1 MVLSNSAP
9 SSSSAPPLQQKV
21 TQYRVDVREGM
32 LGGHLIRAGFNGHEW
47 LVRVPMD
54 SKPGDSF
61 IFSMSDADHAAYLA
75 SKNDPDAV
83 PYTNETAFVE
93 RPVPTPALAKVAR
106 SLSLTW
112 LLSDLLVDAQRIVF
126 LGSIFVLAF
135 IGGLVMGTLSYTET
149 YITNE

>member
-1 MVLSNSAP
+1 MVSSNSTP
-9 SSSSAPPLQQKV
+9 PSAPPLQQKV

-47 LVRVPMD
+47 LVRVPLD
-54 SKPGDSF
+54 AKPGDSF
-61 IFSMSDADHAAYLA
+61 IFSMSDTDHAAYLA

-93 RPVPTPALAKVAR
+93 RPTPALAKVAN

-149 YITNE
+149 YIMYE